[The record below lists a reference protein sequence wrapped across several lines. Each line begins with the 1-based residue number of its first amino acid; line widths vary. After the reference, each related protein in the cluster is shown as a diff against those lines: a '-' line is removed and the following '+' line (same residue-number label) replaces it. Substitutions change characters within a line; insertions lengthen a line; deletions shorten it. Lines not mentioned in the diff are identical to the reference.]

1 MLEQKKLNLC
11 FLQVPLHEYLLSVLD
26 EKYVLFVKTTELMI
40 NLASLHFLLQLDE
53 ENL

>member
-26 EKYVLFVKTTELMI
+26 EKYVLFVKATELMI